1 MIFFFLL
8 LFCLLVVPVSLML
21 FKWLIGSLESRY
33 EEYWAN
39 KNRKEREKIVQAG
52 SQHWKAIHQARIAS
66 DPEYRARNE
75 AYITKLRAGVVD
87 A

>member
-1 MIFFFLL
+1 MIFFLL
-8 LFCLLVVPVSLML
+8 LLFFLLVVPVSLMFL
-21 FKWLIGSLESRY
+21 KWLIGSLESRY

-52 SQHWKAIHQARIAS
+52 SQRWKAIHQARMAN

-75 AYITKLRAGVVD
+75 AYIAKLRAGVVD